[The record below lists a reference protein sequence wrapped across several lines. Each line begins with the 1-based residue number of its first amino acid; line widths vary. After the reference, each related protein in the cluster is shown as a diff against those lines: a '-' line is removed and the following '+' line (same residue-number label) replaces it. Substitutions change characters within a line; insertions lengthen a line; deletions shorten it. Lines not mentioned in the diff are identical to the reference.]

1 MGGPLLRLRAFL
13 SQEINEFFER
23 NSLIIEQKL
32 MVLANEY
39 NEIGSAPLKKRLAT
53 AKEIGFSPKNHLK
66 HFRKASFKNPTMV
79 RNHSRVVSEQQK
91 DKDKDIE
98 ESSKLC
104 ENSCFSEDNN
114 EKSLLLQVQKILIA
128 VRVAISPLNSKFFM
142 NNMLF
147 AKYETKISRILGP
160 EVSEKLRYEALRWVY
175 ETHPADKAS
184 VQVYLSWKL
193 KKWNA
198 EFRREQVLKQK
209 KKLDLQEF
217 VICKICDQKVPEMNL
232 LSHSGFCKKLEDLK
246 EKTKQNVQNLSNKF
260 QTGFAD
266 ERRKENI
273 KGTIIKNRIQRLNVK
288 IRRIKQINRMDFEND
303 EEIEPFPK
311 KSNCEQLSLSDEE
324 CGQSLSMDTP
334 QDLIKLRLVVPKEE
348 VKISEFKEESDG
360 QSDTPASMTV
370 SIDFTSK
377 LNRMRLMK
385 NKNEVFI
392 SKEDIS
398 IENTPAEKM
407 RRSCFD
413 LGEKFKME
421 SSEGEVKIRAMLQE
435 EGEKLKINKKI
446 IKYIDQFLDLIN
458 VYITMSPEA
467 PSSAFLKLQQYFQNN
482 SMVLGS
488 MRNWIRKK
496 DPIEAYE
503 NVWMKCDE
511 AFDILKAQNEC
522 YSQILEA
529 EKELKL
535 LALHPKP
542 KLRKEA
548 ARTFSISVQKH
559 KNSEDP
565 PFLTCKPPRAIERKP
580 HFSLGGTK
588 HLTFLK
594 TEKES
599 GQLISENNMKID
611 FSSIFKTP
619 QEENKEVKEVRFSY
633 QKPVIL
639 EKRDSAATGT
649 SKFSKNI
656 FSFEDFGEK
665 QENEV
670 KVFRKLKKTITSIES
685 PPKTQ
690 ERMSFLRRVSNVGLN
705 GLNRSKT
712 HLFYNEPNN
721 NRLTIPSY
729 NIIENF
735 VHDKTISFPSKKKA
749 IKQFLDT
756 PICLGG
762 NYIESYNSDGVLMTL
777 KKKRAERKKS
787 LTKINNAE
795 NRDDTEDSATE
806 EDGDLSV
813 CYMSDQMEKNHINDC
828 KMNEN
833 K

>member
-1 MGGPLLRLRAFL
+1 M
-13 SQEINEFFER
+13 
-23 NSLIIEQKL
+23 IEQKL
-32 MVLANEY
+32 MVLANDY
-39 NEIGSAPLKKRLAT
+39 NEISSAPLKKRLAT

-66 HFRKASFKNPTMV
+66 HFRKASFKNPSMI

-114 EKSLLLQVQKILIA
+114 EKNLLLQVQRILIA

-160 EVSEKLRYEALRWVY
+160 DVSEKLRYEALRWVY
-175 ETHPADKAS
+175 QEHPADKAS
-184 VQVYLSWKL
+184 VHVYLSWKL

-288 IRRIKQINRMDFEND
+288 IRRIKQINRMDFENEND
-303 EEIEPFPK
+303 EEIEQFAK
-311 KSNCEQLSLSDEE
+311 KSNFEQISLSDEE
-324 CGQSLSMDTP
+324 CVPNFSIDTP
-334 QDLIKLRLVVPKEE
+334 QDLIKLHLIPKEE
-348 VKISEFKEESDG
+348 AKISEFKEESDG
-360 QSDTPASMTV
+360 QSDTPASMTI

-398 IENTPAEKM
+398 VENTPAEKM

-413 LGEKFKME
+413 LGEKFKKE
-421 SSEGEVKIRAMLQE
+421 SPEGEMKIRAMLQE

-467 PSSAFLKLQQYFQNN
+467 PSSAFLKLQQYFLNN

-488 MRNWIRKK
+488 MRTWIRKK
-496 DPIEAYE
+496 DPIKVYE
-503 NVWMKCDE
+503 DVWSKCDE
-511 AFDILKAQNEC
+511 ALEILKAQNEC
-522 YSQILEA
+522 YTQILEA

-535 LALHPKP
+535 LALPPKP
-542 KLRKEA
+542 KLRKEP
-548 ARTFSISVQKH
+548 ARTFSINVQKH
-559 KNSEDP
+559 KNSEDA
-565 PFLTCKPPRAIERKP
+565 FLTCKPPRAIEHKP

-588 HLTFLK
+588 HLTIRR

-599 GQLISENNMKID
+599 KQLIIENNMKID

-633 QKPVIL
+633 QKPIIL
-639 EKRDSAATGT
+639 EKRDSATGT

-656 FSFEDFGEK
+656 FSFEEIEK
-665 QENEV
+665 KENEV
-670 KVFRKLKKTITSIES
+670 KVVRKLKKTITSIES
-685 PPKTQ
+685 PPKMQ

-705 GLNRSKT
+705 GINRSKT
-712 HLFYNEPNN
+712 HLFYNEPSN

-787 LTKINNAE
+787 LSKINNAE
-795 NRDDTEDSATE
+795 NRDDTEESATE
-806 EDGDLSV
+806 EDGDLSF

-833 K
+833 KLIFLIFSIFS